1 MESTAIVSESLLDA
15 CLKRVYDAPA
25 SITVVTGKWKTG
37 KTDLSLRISFDE
49 LKSRLGIIKE
59 VATNIKL
66 QHPEIKYIDNFE
78 DFEFWVFQNKRPKIF
93 IYDEAIK
100 STPSR
105 RAMSEI
111 NTKWLEYVPELSK
124 GRCHLIV
131 VTQEVDFTEKLFLH
145 PTFVRAQWIKLDKTV
160 ADLLISGD
168 QHVYR
173 FNGIQKKTVPFAPQF
188 TERKKLFQERKIF
201 PVLIPAVRFTLGCS
215 YYVRLQTKLSARW
228 HLRCLPDPG
237 GRCRRRWFS
246 QRSLWIDP
254 NGTRCCFRL
263 KAGCL
268 SAVADRTGA
277 WSLGRIP

>member
-1 MESTAIVSESLLDA
+1 MESAAIISENLLDA
-15 CLKRVYDAPA
+15 CLKRIYDAPA

-37 KTDLSLRISFDE
+37 KTDLSLRISYDE
-49 LKSRLGIIKE
+49 LKNRLGVIKE

-145 PTFVRAQWIKLDKTV
+145 PTFVRAQWVKLDKTV
-160 ADLLISGD
+160 ADLIITGD

-173 FNGIQKKTVPFAPQF
+173 FNGIPKTTVPFDPYSIAEWRLSRGPFDFSLVDRDIKIALDYAKLPSKQVMDKYGLRF
-188 TERKKLFQERKIF
+188 RSDLTNAVKRAIEKLYNVVVRVERESSKEPTTTTSEIMEK
-201 PVLIPAVRFTLGCS
+201 
-215 YYVRLQTKLSARW
+215 
-228 HLRCLPDPG
+228 
-237 GRCRRRWFS
+237 
-246 QRSLWIDP
+246 
-254 NGTRCCFRL
+254 
-263 KAGCL
+263 
-268 SAVADRTGA
+268 
-277 WSLGRIP
+277 